1 MKIPLIMRE
10 QYQGQL
16 LASMLYILL
25 CGTGFMTGSFF
36 VYEGLFFIRKT
47 KKHRNCLRCQSQNGD
62 LGRTRTCDLLIRSQ
76 TLYPTEL
83 QSHISVAVV
92 SSNNDIIAKST
103 LLVNTFLQLFFRF
116 FADSFFFGSRLMF
129 FQPTAVNEE
138 AKGNEEEA

>member
-1 MKIPLIMRE
+1 M
-10 QYQGQL
+10 QL
-16 LASMLYILL
+16 FYAPDLEPPVHTLGEEESKHCIRVLRLG
-25 CGTGFMTGSFF
+25 CGDTLKRAG
-36 VYEGLFFIRKT
+36 
-47 KKHRNCLRCQSQNGD
+47 
-62 LGRTRTCDLLIRSQ
+62 GRGRRGQ

-83 QSHISVAVV
+83 QSHISVTVV

-138 AKGNEEEA
+138 A

>member
-16 LASMLYILL
+16 SASMLYILL
-25 CGTGFMTGSFF
+25 CGTGFITGSFF
-36 VYEGLFFIRKT
+36 IYEGFFYPKN
-47 KKHRNCLRCQSQNGD
+47 KKHRNFLRCQSQNGD

-129 FQPTAVNEE
+129 FQPAAVNEE
-138 AKGNEEEA
+138 A

>member
-1 MKIPLIMRE
+1 
-10 QYQGQL
+10 
-16 LASMLYILL
+16 
-25 CGTGFMTGSFF
+25 MTVSFF
-36 VYEGLFFIRKT
+36 VYEGLFFYQKN
-47 KKHRNCLRCQSQNGD
+47 KKHRNLLRCQSQNGD

-92 SSNNDIIAKST
+92 SSNNDIIAKRE

-129 FQPTAVNEE
+129 FQPAAVNEE
-138 AKGNEEEA
+138 AKGDEEEA